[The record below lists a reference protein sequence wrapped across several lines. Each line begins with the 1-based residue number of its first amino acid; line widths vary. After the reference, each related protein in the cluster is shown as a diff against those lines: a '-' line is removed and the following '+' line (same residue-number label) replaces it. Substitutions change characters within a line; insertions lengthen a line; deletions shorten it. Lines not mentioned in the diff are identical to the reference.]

1 MVRAFGL
8 NAHVEQ
14 GQADLAPHVFA
25 LVLGRNVHVGRMVK
39 RDLRRVAVFI
49 RFEQIE
55 LNFRTELHR
64 DACRLC
70 IGNSAAQ
77 DRACVAGKRR
87 AVGVADVA
95 EHAHD
100 LAVRGTPGQDIQ
112 RRRIGEQQKIG
123 LFGAA
128 EPADRR
134 GVKGDAVFRGA
145 AQLAWQDGDVFL
157 SAKRVAK
164 GKADELDV
172 LFLHKV
178 EYLLC
183 CVDHSVSLRAFL

>member
-1 MVRAFGL
+1 
-8 NAHVEQ
+8 
-14 GQADLAPHVFA
+14 
-25 LVLGRNVHVGRMVK
+25 MVK

-95 EHAHD
+95 EHATD
-100 LAVRGTPGQDIQ
+100 GVA
-112 RRRIGEQQKIG
+112 
-123 LFGAA
+123 FGAPRKHL
-128 EPADRR
+128 EGR
-134 GVKGDAVFRGA
+134 GVGEGEHVAFPRAAKALDAAAVEAHAVLEGVLELARDDGERLHVAENIGKPEANEVDIAALDGLEHEILFRI
-145 AQLAWQDGDVFL
+145 
-157 SAKRVAK
+157 R
-164 GKADELDV
+164 
-172 LFLHKV
+172 
-178 EYLLC
+178 
-183 CVDHSVSLRAFL
+183 